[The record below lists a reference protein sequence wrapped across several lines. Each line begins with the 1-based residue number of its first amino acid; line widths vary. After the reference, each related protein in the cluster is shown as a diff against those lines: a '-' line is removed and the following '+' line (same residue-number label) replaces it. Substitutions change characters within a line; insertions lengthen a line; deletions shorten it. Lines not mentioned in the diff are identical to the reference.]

1 MNSLAEHSLELL
13 WLVLT
18 IFMIGAAIFFKW
30 SERKDK
36 AKSKEK
42 HA

>member
-1 MNSLAEHSLELL
+1 MEILKNSFI
-13 WLVLT
+13 LVLLAIT
-18 IFMIGAAIFFKW
+18 IFGIGAAIFFKW
-30 SERKDK
+30 SEHKDK